1 MPARATKRKKLSPA
15 TSNMLSAGENH
26 TAFTTWSRDRG
37 VEIGNVAPAKLP
49 GKGLG
54 LVTTQNISKDERMLF
69 IPEKAMFKPDLA
81 LLKKAKLSHASPQ
94 AQLAYS
100 TTMTCRNGNEGL
112 RIWRATWP
120 TDEDFEHS
128 LPMRWPKELR
138 KHLPP
143 SIDQPLRR
151 QEEDY
156 AKDLTAVRASHDS
169 GSDFDEDEFRYCWS
183 IVNSRSFHWKPARK
197 GSAGSMVMCPFID
210 YLNHGSSG
218 TSCSIVQRPH
228 GYEVLAE
235 RDYES
240 GEEVLATYG
249 AHTNDK
255 LLIHYG
261 FVLPSNPSTPNIDDD
276 IRLDHILLPAL
287 AESVSSQLQDTGFL
301 GGYALLPA
309 SNELCFKTQVAVR
322 AILLTSNEWEYFVSS
337 GEDLAQDQTAAVSKF
352 MRPLLMKFRD
362 DVREKLE
369 ILGEDDVA
377 SVGLKNEVGILTTR
391 WKQIVDAL
399 DAFLTE

>member
-1 MPARATKRKKLSPA
+1 MPARATKRKKLSA
-15 TSNMLSAGENH
+15 VTSMPSIGDHH
-26 TAFTTWSRDRG
+26 TAFTTWSRNRG
-37 VEIGNVAPAKLP
+37 VEICNVAPAKLP

-54 LVTTQNISKDERMLF
+54 LVTTKKISKDERLLF
-69 IPEKAMFKPDLA
+69 VPEKAMFKPDLA

-100 TTMTCRNGNEGL
+100 AMMACQNGNEGL
-112 RIWRATWP
+112 RVWRATWP

-128 LPMRWPKELR
+128 LPMRWPKKLR
-138 KHLPP
+138 EHLPP

-156 AKDLTAVRASHDS
+156 AKDLAAVRASHDS
-169 GSDFDEDEFRYCWS
+169 SRYFDEDEFRYCWS

-197 GSAGSMVMCPFID
+197 GSAGCMVMCPFID

-218 TSCSIVQRPH
+218 TSCNIVQRPH

-235 RDYES
+235 RDYEN

-255 LLIHYG
+255 LLVHYG
-261 FVLPSNPSTPNIDDD
+261 FVLPSNPNTPNIDDD

-287 AESVSSQLQDTGFL
+287 TETVSSQLQDTGFL

-322 AILLTSNEWEYFVSS
+322 AMLLTCNEWEYFVSS
-337 GEDLAQDQTAAVSKF
+337 GEDLARDETAAVLRF
-352 MRPLLMKFRD
+352 MRPLLVKYRD
-362 DVREKLE
+362 DARQKLE
-369 ILGEDDVA
+369 ILGGNDVA
-377 SVGLKNEVGILTTR
+377 SGGLENEVGILRTR
-391 WKQIVDAL
+391 WKQIVDGL
-399 DAFLTE
+399 DVFLAE